1 MKKLLLGVL
10 LLYSVNILE
19 ASSSEQ
25 MTVGYNPADFTIV
38 GKSLP
43 GSALTDMVVTGLH
56 QSRCSNNS
64 GRSYAVVASED
75 PRMMEVIEKE
85 IEFSSGRYADP
96 SGRLKSNI
104 MKATHLVKGD
114 ATFENGSVSIN
125 LRVEDQQGCLNYQSK
140 VSGSETDFYKL
151 VDEAARSLGSKMCT
165 RAPKVRNC
173 PEPYYTATT
182 TEKTSTKLKPIENY
196 RGISK
201 TLKSFEE
208 DKDIYYMYVDTDKGK
223 IDQLHVDP
231 KSIRTIHKERY
242 ELNMKSCQYE
252 VQSKDEVVKNMG
264 GSPVLKSED
273 AGWGFEDDTKFYVDL
288 PSTQKQLSFTWGK
301 LRKSGHY
308 SSHMTYK
315 EKIPKIMK
323 NMMGKVNDMA
333 TLFRNETKNSKE
345 IETLKALYY
354 YLGTPRDV
362 QCGGKVAMESLL
374 IPPLGGLQDPDV
386 DFKINIRPS
395 TKEEKKIMKA
405 YKKRGF

>member
-1 MKKLLLGVL
+1 M
-10 LLYSVNILE
+10 E

-38 GKSLP
+38 GNSTP
-43 GSALTDMVVTGLH
+43 GAGLASMVVTDLNIF
-56 QSRCSNNS
+56 RCSNNS

-75 PRMMEVIEKE
+75 PRMKEVIEKE
-85 IEFSSGRYADP
+85 IEFSSGSYADP
-96 SGRLKSNI
+96 SGRLQSNI
-104 MKATHLVKGD
+104 MEASHLVKGN
-114 ATFENGSVSIN
+114 ATFENGRVSIN

-165 RAPKVRNC
+165 HTPKVRNC
-173 PEPYYTATT
+173 PEPYYTVTT
-182 TEKTSTKLKPIENY
+182 SQKTSTKLKPIENY

-231 KSIRTIHKERY
+231 KSTRTIHKERY

-264 GSPVLKSED
+264 GSPALKSED
-273 AGWGFEDDTKFYVDL
+273 AGWGFEDNTKFYVDV
-288 PSTQKQLSFTWGK
+288 PSSQKELSFTWGR
-301 LRKSGHY
+301 LRKEGHY
-308 SSHMTYK
+308 SKHLRYK
-315 EKIPKIMK
+315 EKIPQMAKDII
-323 NMMGKVNDMA
+323 GKVNDMA
-333 TLFRNETKNSKE
+333 TLFRNESKNSKE
-345 IETLKALYY
+345 IEYFKALYDY
-354 YLGTPRDV
+354 PGTPRDV

-374 IPPLGGLQDPDV
+374 IPPLDGLQDPDV

-395 TKEEKKIMKA
+395 TKEEKKVMKA
-405 YKKRGF
+405 YRKGRF